1 MLLVRPLAKHS
12 PSSGVLFHSKLS
24 GRVFFASV
32 FLMLALSSLS
42 FSQIEA
48 PQLAS
53 IATVRVEE
61 NGTVRAVGG
70 EMSEVKIE
78 VSVPLQGPYQST
90 QSQSQVQSDQYGN
103 QFISI
108 QSTHPSNPFSYH
120 EEIIVHAKARRTDSL
135 PESYVIPESMSI
147 YLSPTLRT
155 QSDNAK
161 IRATAQGIT
170 SGSADEFEKVAKLAI
185 WVHQNMKYNDAL
197 VGQENDAVWAL
208 QNRQGVCV
216 EYSTLFIALARSIGI
231 PARYV
236 TGYVYS
242 DKFSSWMGHAWAE
255 AYVGQWVPVDP
266 TWFEVGTLDAMHIE
280 AAKFPEISRE
290 PALTAMVSPPSATLA
305 WETSQKGGV
314 FASNIAAL
322 DLQFEEPE
330 NDFIFSAAETNLP
343 MGESTIAYLSM
354 EGKDYRV
361 VQAKLTPCLGEQAI
375 TTDTEDRYLI
385 MRPGKA
391 TTAAWVLQGQEGLEE
406 NYVYTCPF
414 TLNSPTLESRVLEV
428 KLDPRL
434 EKLQPFSAKIE
445 KFQTSPSENN
455 SVLLTLP
462 YSRQGKSYFLIT
474 SEGAYNQQVSTFT
487 AKMPFM
493 VSPFG
498 DRKIYAAAQ
507 GGGYQVL
514 EYGSG
519 QNSTLKID
527 VLTIPDNLIVGKHS
541 QVTVQI
547 SSSTYPQQVHLEL
560 DFAGQAYS
568 ASGVITQPTLFSFQP
583 SPRAAG
589 DFQAEL
595 KVATQ
600 GKMAD
605 QKTAQVSVS
614 LPPAVAAKSIKTS
627 GTGGSNLLTT
637 IIISSQNSPLS
648 TKFLVGSREFL
659 PDSAS
664 SIKLNLPEGDYQ
676 GKLSWADA
684 AGNAYYEEMNFTIR
698 RPAFGQAAAETFSP
712 PKSAGTCPIP
722 LAVLGV
728 ASIGLFIR
736 RR

>member
-1 MLLVRPLAKHS
+1 MHR
-12 PSSGVLFHSKLS
+12 KLS

-32 FLMLALSSLS
+32 FFMLILSSLS

-70 EMSEVKIE
+70 EMSEVKID

-90 QSQSQVQSDQYGN
+90 QSQSQVRSDAYGN

-108 QSTHPSNPFSYH
+108 QSTHPPNPFTYH
-120 EEIIVHAKARRTDSL
+120 EEIIVHSKARTTDSL

-147 YLSPTLRT
+147 YLSPTPRT

-161 IRATAQGIT
+161 IRSIAQDIT

-290 PALTAMVSPPSATLA
+290 PALSAMVSPPSATLA

-322 DLQFEEPE
+322 DLQFDAPE
-330 NDFIFSAAETNLP
+330 SDFIFSAAETNLP

-361 VQAKLTPCLGEQAI
+361 VQAKLTPCVGEQAI
-375 TTDTEDRYLI
+375 TSDSGEQYLI

-391 TTAAWVLQGQEGLEE
+391 TTAAWVLHGQEGLEE

-434 EKLQPFSAKIE
+434 EKLQAFSAKLE

-462 YSRQGKSYFLIT
+462 YSRQGKSYVLIT
-474 SEGAYNQQVSTFT
+474 SDGIYGQQVSTFT
-487 AKMPFM
+487 SKIPFM
-493 VSPFG
+493 AGQFG
-498 DRKIYAAAQ
+498 NRKIYAAAQ
-507 GGGYQVL
+507 GGGYQLL
-514 EYGSG
+514 EWGSS

-527 VLTIPDNLIVGKHS
+527 MLTIPENLVVGKHS

-560 DFAGQAYS
+560 GLAGETYA

-589 DFQAEL
+589 SFQAEV
-595 KVATQ
+595 KAVSQ

-614 LPPAVAAKSIKTS
+614 LPPSVTAKSIKTS
-627 GTGGSNLLTT
+627 GTEGSKLLTT
-637 IIISSQNSPLS
+637 IILSSQNDPFS
-648 TKFLVGSREFL
+648 TKLVVGNREFL

-684 AGNAYYEEMNFTIR
+684 SGNAYYEEMNFTIR
-698 RPAFGQAAAETFSP
+698 EPTLAEAASETFAA
-712 PKSAGTCPIP
+712 PKSAGTCPVS
-722 LAVLGV
+722 LAILSV
-728 ASIGLFIR
+728 AFLGLFIR